1 MKSAFRR
8 RPQLP
13 EGLRVYALSDIH
25 GCADLLERAFDRIDS
40 DVAQHHVARVGL
52 VFLGDYVDRGL
63 DTYRTLDILL
73 DRARGRSCVF
83 LKGNHEEVLLGFLK
97 DPTLLQDWRQF
108 GGLQT
113 LISYGLKP
121 SLNPSGAEIYDLARG
136 FAAALPPAHRQF
148 LERLVLSF
156 TCGDYFF
163 VHAGVRPGVPLDQ
176 QAEQDLLWIRDE
188 FLASRKNFGKF
199 VVHGHTP
206 VREPDL
212 HAHRLNIDTGA
223 YATGRLTLLR
233 LQGSD
238 INFLDV

>member
-1 MKSAFRR
+1 
-8 RPQLP
+8 
-13 EGLRVYALSDIH
+13 LSDIH
-25 GCADLLERAFDRIDS
+25 GCADLLERAFDRIDR
-40 DVAQHHVARVGL
+40 DMAQHRAARAGL

-63 DTYRTLDILL
+63 DTCRTLDILL
-73 DRARGRSCVF
+73 DRTRGRSCVF

-121 SLNPSGAEIYDLARG
+121 SLNPSGAEIYDLARA

-148 LERLVLSF
+148 LERLAPSF

-188 FLASRKNFGKF
+188 FLTSRRNFGKF

-212 HAHRLNIDTGA
+212 RAHRLNIDTGA

-233 LQGSD
+233 LQGGD
-238 INFLDV
+238 INFLDL